1 MVAVLVEYIRSLN
14 QFLIEVE
21 VIKLMLSHVKDLFIT
36 LHVHFV
42 CMSVCRSPLLA
53 ARRLNYEGRSSTGLA
68 ERI

>member
-36 LHVHFV
+36 LHVHFKESNKTFKFIRLELTET
-42 CMSVCRSPLLA
+42 SVIFS
-53 ARRLNYEGRSSTGLA
+53 
-68 ERI
+68 